1 MDRRKFLKLACA
13 GVPALSALTA
23 ATARAGGS
31 HPRYAMVIDL
41 RRCVG
46 CHSCSVSCSVENR
59 VPVGKFRATVGEF
72 VVEDKGAAPTVAPL
86 PRLCNHCE
94 EPACVPVCPV
104 HATYKDASGLVLV
117 DSDKCLACGFCV
129 QACPYD
135 ARYIN
140 PVTHTTDKCTFCVH
154 RLQAGLL
161 PACVENCV
169 GGARIFGDMNDPE
182 SLVARTLKAHKDD
195 VSVLAPEQGT
205 KPNVYYVNL
214 NAFLDSP
221 ANVGLPMAEGAMAA
235 GGEHA

>member
-13 GVPALSALTA
+13 GVPALGALRA
-23 ATARAGGS
+23 AEARAGGGNA
-31 HPRYAMVIDL
+31 PRYAMVIDL

-59 VPVGKFRATVGEF
+59 VPVGKYRASVGEY
-72 VVEDKGAAPTVAPL
+72 VIEGANPTVAPL

-104 HATYKDASGLVLV
+104 HATYKNADGLVLV

-140 PVTHTTDKCTFCVH
+140 PETRSTDKCTFCVH

-161 PACVENCV
+161 PVCVENCV
-169 GGARIFGDMNDPE
+169 GGARVFGDMNDPE
-182 SLVARTLKAHKDD
+182 SLVSRTLKEHKGAIK
-195 VSVLAPEQGT
+195 VLAPEMGT

-214 NAFLDSP
+214 NAFLESP
-221 ANVGLPMAEGAMAA
+221 ANVGLPMAEGAMPV
-235 GGEHA
+235 GGGYA

>member
-1 MDRRKFLKLACA
+1 MDRRRFLKLACA
-13 GVPALSALTA
+13 GAPALASLAPTGASA
-23 ATARAGGS
+23 AGKT
-31 HPRYAMVIDL
+31 PRYGMVIDL

-59 VPVGKFRATVGEF
+59 VPVGYFRATVGEF
-72 VVEDKGAAPTVAPL
+72 VMDGPGAPTIATL

-104 HATYKDASGLVLV
+104 HATFKAENGLVLV
-117 DSDKCLACGFCV
+117 DSAKCLGCGFCV

-140 PVTHTTDKCTFCVH
+140 HETGTADKCTFCVH
-154 RLQAGLL
+154 RLEAGLL

-169 GGARIFGDMNDPE
+169 GGARIFGDLDDPD
-182 SLVARTLKAHKDD
+182 SLVRRTLDAHQGDVKA
-195 VSVLAPEQGT
+195 LAPEMNT
-205 KPNVYYVNL
+205 KPNVYYINL
-214 NAFLDSP
+214 DAFLASP
-221 ANVGLPMAEGAMAA
+221 ANVGLPMAEGAFQA